1 MLSQGLSYVIFNA
14 SNCEDFEKTLKF
26 YQTLGF
32 KTIADKS
39 HKSHSEERIA
49 WLKLKSADECASE
62 ITIKLVLNASA
73 VAQRKPSS
81 DVDWALEES
90 AIVLAVKDLDVSF
103 FFSFIDKIDKKHKN
117 FFFIDSIIKTF
128 KKLLLLYIGCQVKV
142 SGVKRNSTRS
152 YI

>member
-39 HKSHSEERIA
+39 HKSHSEERTA

-103 FFSFIDKIDKKHKN
+103 FF
-117 FFFIDSIIKTF
+117 FFFFLLSIKSI
-128 KKLLLLYIGCQVKV
+128 
-142 SGVKRNSTRS
+142 RNTKIFFSLTA
-152 YI
+152 